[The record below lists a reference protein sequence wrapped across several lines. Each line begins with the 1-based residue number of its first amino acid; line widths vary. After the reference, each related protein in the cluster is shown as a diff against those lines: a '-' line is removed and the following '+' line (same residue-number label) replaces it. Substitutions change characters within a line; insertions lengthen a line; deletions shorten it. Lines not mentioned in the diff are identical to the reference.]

1 MNKIIRSLY
10 TAMVQ
15 DLTPADR
22 ISQSMK
28 EEILNLLK
36 EEEASLDRQV
46 YERYRY
52 KAFQA
57 ASAL

>member
-1 MNKIIRSLY
+1 
-10 TAMVQ
+10 
-15 DLTPADR
+15 
-22 ISQSMK
+22 MK

-46 YERYRY
+46 YERYRD

>member
-1 MNKIIRSLY
+1 
-10 TAMVQ
+10 MVQ

-46 YERYRY
+46 
-52 KAFQA
+52 
-57 ASAL
+57 

>member
-1 MNKIIRSLY
+1 
-10 TAMVQ
+10 MVQ
-15 DLTPADR
+15 DLTPAEGGGEG
-22 ISQSMK
+22 MK

-46 YERYRY
+46 YERYRD